1 MNPIPNSRRTLV
13 NRKPVKPAGSF
24 VLYWMTH
31 TRRIRSNFALQ
42 RAIEWANKLKRPL
55 VVFEPLSISL
65 PWSSQRTTE
74 FIAQGMRE
82 RIQAMKSAN
91 VTYLPWIEPQR
102 DQGKHLLKH
111 LARQACL
118 VVTDDSCS
126 FLSQKM
132 MRSGANQVECSMEAV
147 ESDTVVPT
155 RRFDRIF
162 KTAASF
168 RRAVHKLDVDD
179 LLEFPEVSPLAA
191 YHLGLAW
198 VDFTQLA
205 FWPTL
210 AQCPIAHGHSPTE
223 ILDIDQDVR
232 LCTRD
237 HGGEKA
243 AQRALERFLET
254 DLLNYSE
261 ARKHPDDNGGSKL
274 SAFLHMGVLS
284 THDILGR
291 ILEKEQWNP
300 SRINMGRVGSREGW
314 WGVSTDSENFL
325 DQLIVWRELG
335 WNGARH
341 DPHFGS
347 WEGIPDWARNTLNE
361 HQGDPRPYYYSMA
374 TLEESRT
381 DDPLWNAAQRELV
394 RTGHLHNYLRMVWGK
409 RVIEWSKTPEEAFA
423 RLIHL
428 NNKYALDGRDPNSS
442 SGISWVF
449 GKFDRAWGPERPI
462 FGKVRY
468 MSSLNT
474 RRKLRLNNYL
484 SRFEQPEGRLRA

>member
-1 MNPIPNSRRTLV
+1 MTPISSNRRRLV
-13 NRKPVKPAGSF
+13 NRRPVKPAGSF

-31 TRRIRSNFALQ
+31 SRRIRSNFGLQ
-42 RAIEWANKLKRPL
+42 RAVEWANELKRPL

-82 RIQAMKSAN
+82 RIREMHSAN
-91 VTYLPWIEPQR
+91 VTYLPWVEPER
-102 DQGKHLLKH
+102 DQGKNLLRS

-118 VVTDDSCS
+118 IVTDDSCS

-132 MRSGANQVECSMEAV
+132 LRAGATQVECSMEAV
-147 ESDTVVPT
+147 ETDTLVPT

-168 RRAVHKLDVDD
+168 RRAVHKLDVDE
-179 LLEFPEVSPLAA
+179 LLDFPEVFPLNE
-191 YHLGLAW
+191 YRLGFAQ
-198 VDFTQLA
+198 VDFSQLSA
-205 FWPTL
+205 WPTL
-210 AQCPIAHGHSPTE
+210 ARCPVAYGEQLTE
-223 ILDIDQDVR
+223 TLDVDLDVR
-232 LCTRD
+232 LSSQD
-237 HGGEKA
+237 IGGESA
-243 AQRALERFLET
+243 AHAALDNFLGMHL
-254 DLLNYSE
+254 DNYSE

-274 SAFLHMGVLS
+274 SAFLHMGALS

-291 ILEKEQWNP
+291 VLEKEQWNP
-300 SRINMGRVGSREGW
+300 DRINMGRVGAREGW

-325 DQLIVWRELG
+325 DQLVVWRELG

-341 DPHFGS
+341 DPYFGS
-347 WEGIPDWARNTLNE
+347 WEGIPEWARTTLDE
-361 HQGDPRPYYYSMA
+361 HQQDPRPNYYSIA

-381 DDPLWNAAQRELV
+381 DDPIWNAAQSELV

-474 RRKLRLNNYL
+474 RRKLRLNKYL
-484 SRFEQPEGRLRA
+484 SRFDPSAARLFA